1 MELSS
6 DKMEELMKKDSSR
19 RVEEYECLARD
30 TEWMLE
36 QAGVEVQV
44 ESSLGGVASIIGADS
59 STTPHILAALS
70 ALFQKSLIAEQMLQ
84 DSRRRIREFEDEI
97 RTCALESAKVTAAHT
112 ELQGTRAGVMRGT
125 LERKNKTAT
134 LRQKTLEYQKNCK
147 HAKSSV
153 LSSGVNT
160 DLTHEAVLNVSEAV
174 LQCQRDVQE
183 YSQRANAYLGLPPDL
198 ILAKQKLA
206 EKKQECKDLDEE
218 VAGLMN
224 GITLGGTSAR
234 PGLYPSN

>member
-134 LRQKTLEYQKNCK
+134 LRQKTLEYQKK
-147 HAKSSV
+147 LQARQI
-153 LSSGVNT
+153 LSSIFWGK
-160 DLTHEAVLNVSEAV
+160 HRSHSRG
-174 LQCQRDVQE
+174 CF
-183 YSQRANAYLGLPPDL
+183 
-198 ILAKQKLA
+198 
-206 EKKQECKDLDEE
+206 ECER
-218 VAGLMN
+218 
-224 GITLGGTSAR
+224 GGAPMSAR
-234 PGLYPSN
+234 CSGV

>member
-97 RTCALESAKVTAAHT
+97 RTCALESAKVSDKPNAITGFRGFLAR
-112 ELQGTRAGVMRGT
+112 LFRVGV
-125 LERKNKTAT
+125 
-134 LRQKTLEYQKNCK
+134 
-147 HAKSSV
+147 
-153 LSSGVNT
+153 
-160 DLTHEAVLNVSEAV
+160 
-174 LQCQRDVQE
+174 
-183 YSQRANAYLGLPPDL
+183 
-198 ILAKQKLA
+198 
-206 EKKQECKDLDEE
+206 
-218 VAGLMN
+218 
-224 GITLGGTSAR
+224 
-234 PGLYPSN
+234 